1 MRVERMLG
9 SRAAMRGWSQA
20 TMVAMRGWS
29 QATMAAMRRWSQG
42 TIAANLQRE
51 RR

>member
-9 SRAAMRGWSQA
+9 GRAAVRGWSEA
-20 TMVAMRGWS
+20 TMAAMLGWS
-29 QATMAAMRRWSQG
+29 QATMAA
-42 TIAANLQRE
+42 NLQRG